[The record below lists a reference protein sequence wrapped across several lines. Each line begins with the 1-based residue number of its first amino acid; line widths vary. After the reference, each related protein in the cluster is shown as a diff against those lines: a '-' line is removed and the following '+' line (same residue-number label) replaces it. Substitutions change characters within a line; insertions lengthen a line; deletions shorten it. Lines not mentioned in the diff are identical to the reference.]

1 MEQIAKAI
9 YDWCIENEM
18 WLYVIIY
25 FDGKAWSSYKRWSGE
40 EGRRIG
46 DHLFEYEDKNPL
58 DYFEYAHP
66 DTLSMSFEGEL
77 YDMIN
82 YGRFAEKL
90 ESFLKLINELG
101 YYYELGNAW
110 NLSLY
115 KIFD

>member
-18 WLYVIIY
+18 WQYVSIY
-25 FDGKAWSSYKRWSGE
+25 FDGKAWSSYKRWGGE
-40 EGRRIG
+40 DGRRIG
-46 DHLFEYEDKNPL
+46 DRLFEYEDKNPL
-58 DYFEYAHP
+58 DYFEHAHP

-77 YDMIN
+77 YDMLN
-82 YGRFAEKL
+82 YGWFAEEL
-90 ESFLKLINELG
+90 ESFSKLINGFG

>member
-1 MEQIAKAI
+1 MEQMAKAI

-18 WLYVIIY
+18 WQYVIIY
-25 FDGKAWSSYKRWSGE
+25 FDGKAWSSYKRWGGE

-46 DHLFEYEDKNPL
+46 DRLFEYEDKNPL
-58 DYFEYAHP
+58 DYFEYANP
-66 DTLSMSFEGEL
+66 ATLSMSFEGEL
-77 YDMIN
+77 YDMMN
-82 YGRFAEKL
+82 NGWFAKEL
-90 ESFLKLINELG
+90 ESFSKLINGFG

>member
-18 WLYVIIY
+18 WQYVSIY
-25 FDGKAWSSYKRWSGE
+25 FDGKAWSSYKRWGDE

-46 DHLFEYEDKNPL
+46 DRLFEYEDKNPL

-77 YDMIN
+77 YDMLN
-82 YGRFAEKL
+82 YERFAEEL
-90 ESFLKLINELG
+90 ESFSKLINEFG